1 MTSATQFEKE
11 ALPQM
16 DALHAYA
23 LQLCRD
29 EQLSQDLVQETMLKA
44 YRYFHTYK
52 EGTNCRAWLFQI
64 CKNSYINHYRRRQY
78 EPMVVDFQEST
89 LSGTFAAEG
98 MSTGEFHPSL
108 RDEHAEQ
115 GHHHVLGDEAFSA
128 LREIPVDYQTAIML
142 SDIEGYTYQEIAEF
156 SRVPI
161 GTIRSRIHRARK
173 MLADRLVGYAQHNG
187 YCRSTSPTNN

>member
-1 MTSATQFEKE
+1 MLTVSQFEKE

-16 DALHAYA
+16 DALKAYA
-23 LQLCRD
+23 HQLCRD

-64 CKNSYINHYRRRQY
+64 CKNSYINQYRRRQY
-78 EPMVVDFQEST
+78 EPLPVDFMEST
-89 LSGTFAAEG
+89 FAGSSVAEG
-98 MSTGEFHPSL
+98 VNAGEFHPSL
-108 RDEHAEQ
+108 RDESAEQ
-115 GHHHVLGDEAFSA
+115 HHHHILGDETFAA
-128 LREIPVDYQTAIML
+128 LRDIPVDYQTAIML

-161 GTIRSRIHRARK
+161 GTVRSRIHRGRK
-173 MLADRLVGYAQHNG
+173 MLAHRLAGYAKCSG
-187 YCRSTSPTNN
+187 YCRSTYPTNN

>member
-1 MTSATQFEKE
+1 MPSASRFEKE

-16 DALHAYA
+16 DALHTYA
-23 LQLCRD
+23 LRLCRD
-29 EQLSQDLVQETMLKA
+29 KQLSQDLVQETMLKA

-64 CKNSYINHYRRRQY
+64 CKNSYINQYRRRQY
-78 EPMVVDFQEST
+78 EPMVVDFQESS
-89 LSGTFAAEG
+89 LAEPFVAGG
-98 MSTGEFHPSL
+98 MSTRQFHPSL
-108 RDEHAEQ
+108 RDERAEQ
-115 GHHHVLGDEAFSA
+115 GHRHTLGDEAFSA

-161 GTIRSRIHRARK
+161 GTVRSRIHRARK
-173 MLADRLVGYAQHNG
+173 MLADRLGGYAQHNG
-187 YCRSTSPTNN
+187 YDRSTSPTNN